1 MTRNNEYR
9 HTNLNTAL
17 RVFRWVHSHPYLI
30 LVVAIIII
38 AVILGTHLDF
48 SQILTNPTALIVG
61 GIGVII
67 GLHILGVG
75 IFAFLAQRRR
85 LKRQISSH
93 SKDKQ
98 ENRMHKHHHNA
109 VLDHNGATLETRGE
123 TIRWA
128 SFYDRFVNLVSFGK
142 EKSLRKMTIAQ
153 AQVKPGEKVLDV
165 GCGTGSLT
173 IAAKVQVGPT
183 GEVYGT
189 DASPEMIDV
198 ARRKAAR
205 AGVDVTFQ
213 VDLIENITF
222 PDNQF
227 DVVLSSFMMHHLPDE
242 LKRDGLAEIYRV
254 LKPGGR
260 LMIVDLESS
269 SGGSVIQKISDFM
282 IQLHGGHTVMQNNV
296 KKLAPLMETA
306 GLTALKTEK
315 INRQISYIAGKKA
328 PAS

>member
-9 HTNLNTAL
+9 QTNLNTVL
-17 RVFRWVHSHPYLI
+17 RVFRWLHSHPYFI
-30 LVVAIIII
+30 LVVAIVIV
-38 AVILGTHLDF
+38 AVVLGTHLDF
-48 SQILTNPTALIVG
+48 SQILANPVALIVG
-61 GIGVII
+61 GVGVIV

-75 IFAFLAQRRR
+75 MFAFLAQRRR
-85 LKRQISSH
+85 LGQQISNH
-93 SKDKQ
+93 SKDAPETYQHQHNKT
-98 ENRMHKHHHNA
+98 HH
-109 VLDHNGATLETRGE
+109 HNGATLETRGE

-142 EKSLRKMTIAQ
+142 EKSFRKMTIAL

-227 DVVLSSFMMHHLPDE
+227 DVVLSSFMMHHLPDA
-242 LKRDGLAEIYRV
+242 LKRAGLAEIYRV

-260 LMIVDLESS
+260 LLIVDMESS
-269 SGGSVIQKISDFM
+269 SGGSVVQRLSDLM

-296 KKLAPLMETA
+296 KKLVPLMKTA
-306 GLTALKTEK
+306 GFTSVETDK
-315 INRQISYIAGKKA
+315 INRQISYIAGKKTL
-328 PAS
+328 